1 MNKFAGAVAA
11 IAAAVGL
18 LGASPAFAQK
28 VVSGTSNGLSWTAQN
43 TIIGVTP
50 TAGPTGGDP
59 LYFPSFPQY
68 SGVVG
73 IRMDYADGSA
83 FICSGTLLADRRTVL
98 TAAHCVSDGFG
109 TAGPA
114 TTTVYF
120 QPPGGLDP
128 NGTSILFSPGQTRDM
143 VVANIHVHPGYTG
156 EVIDQNDIALLDLG
170 DNAPEWAKG
179 HLIYTDPLGQD
190 VFNVAGYGGR
200 STIGGNFGTDSAT
213 GRLRQGD
220 NRYDWRFGD
229 PAFDGFWTD
238 IIGGENFFGTAEI
251 DYSYVSDFDNGLAA
265 NDTAC
270 RIANAGIIPN
280 PADIAQFCNTGL
292 GAREVGVAGGD
303 SGGPNFIGDLISGV
317 NSYGLSFGTG
327 FGDFRPGLNSSF
339 GEFSGYVP
347 TFIHYDWIRANS
359 GLPEPSSLA
368 LGLLAVAGAA
378 GVSRRRRQS
387 QA

>member
-11 IAAAVGL
+11 VAAAVGL
-18 LGASPAFAQK
+18 LGASSALAQK
-28 VVSGTSNGLSWTAQN
+28 VVSGMSNGMSWQAQSN
-43 TIIGVTP
+43 IVGVTP
-50 TAGPTGGDP
+50 TAGATGGDP

-73 IRMDYADGSA
+73 ILMEYSNAA
-83 FICSGTLLADRRTVL
+83 FVCSGTLLNDRRTIL

-109 TAGPA
+109 TAGPVK
-114 TTTVYF
+114 TTVFF
-120 QPPGGLDP
+120 QPPGGMDP
-128 NGTSILFSPGQTRDM
+128 NASIYASPGVPTTM
-143 VVANIHVHPGYTG
+143 VVANIAVNPGYTG

-170 DNAPEWAKG
+170 NNAPEWAKSYG
-179 HLIYTDPLGQD
+179 IYTNELGKDQ
-190 VFNVAGYGGR
+190 FNVAGYGRR
-200 STIGGNFGTDSAT
+200 STVGGSVGSDSGT

-220 NRYDWRFGD
+220 NRYEWRFGD
-229 PAFDGFWTD
+229 AAFDGFWTD
-238 IIGGENFFGTAEI
+238 RDATGENFFGFADIE
-251 DYSYVSDFDNGLAA
+251 YSYVSDFDNGLAA

-270 RIANAGIIPN
+270 RIANAGTIPVAAN
-280 PADIAQFCNTGL
+280 RAQFCNTGL

-317 NSYGLSFGTG
+317 NSYGLSFGTA
-327 FGDFRPGLNSSF
+327 FGDFRAGLNNSF

-347 TFIHYDWIRANS
+347 TFLHYDWIRANS

-378 GVSRRRRQS
+378 GVSRRRRQ